1 MGHQKEEGKNKN
13 RATSKNPFVYSTR
26 SNEEGEGWEA
36 VCFRKWS
43 KLDIGLIKHQA

>member
-26 SNEEGEGWEA
+26 SNEEKEGGRRVGSSVLQEM
-36 VCFRKWS
+36 V
-43 KLDIGLIKHQA
+43 QT